1 MYYSRNTL
9 DKKTKKYI
17 IALESTIINKL
28 IAWIEDAQQT
38 KQISKK
44 IKPIETAR
52 IIQSMNRSID
62 TLSYGP
68 LSKKEVIETK
78 DEFLNLLRLQ

>member
-1 MYYSRNTL
+1 
-9 DKKTKKYI
+9 
-17 IALESTIINKL
+17 
-28 IAWIEDAQQT
+28 
-38 KQISKK
+38 
-44 IKPIETAR
+44 
-52 IIQSMNRSID
+52 MNRSLD

>member
-1 MYYSRNTL
+1 MDRGCQR
-9 DKKTKKYI
+9 K
-17 IALESTIINKL
+17 
-28 IAWIEDAQQT
+28 

-52 IIQSMNRSID
+52 IIQSMNRSLD

-68 LSKKEVIETK
+68 LSKKI
-78 DEFLNLLRLQ
+78 NRYQRSILRLIKTSVNGSLN